1 MQLMADILGRD
12 IQVPQIAALFIEV
25 AHLVTRSDPSILRFR
40 IPANIYGLKIFRRGV
55 TEAKRHATD
64 VRRRERSRELMIIE
78 PSPAESFE
86 VVGVE
91 STLVA
96 RPIPLCERT

>member
-1 MQLMADILGRD
+1 MFGAES
-12 IQVPQIAALFIEV
+12 A
-25 AHLVTRSDPSILRFR
+25 
-40 IPANIYGLKIFRRGV
+40 
-55 TEAKRHATD
+55 
-64 VRRRERSRELMIIE
+64 SRELMIIE

>member
-1 MQLMADILGRD
+1 MREDKARRMEVERRSRRKQAREINVSYDPRRLW
-12 IQVPQIAALFIEV
+12 LFISNAADGTQQMFGAES
-25 AHLVTRSDPSILRFR
+25 A
-40 IPANIYGLKIFRRGV
+40 
-55 TEAKRHATD
+55 
-64 VRRRERSRELMIIE
+64 SRELMIIE